1 MECVVA
7 LRGDFAKFRRHIGRV
22 ERLGSPDAM
31 RRLTNNLAEE
41 AISLVL
47 EGFQNETDP
56 YGNKWQRKVFKDGR
70 QVLVGST
77 TRLRRGWKRVR
88 SDGRGFRISP
98 SVIYAVYH
106 QHGTG
111 IYGPR
116 KRRIEPTTKKV
127 LSFKIQ
133 VPVARKARAGASPI
147 VPVGKRAGRWRGQR
161 IFLRSVKGCPK
172 RLMVPRKGELPKAW
186 SDAFIETSNEWFRH
200 HFET

>member
-1 MECVVA
+1 MA
-7 LRGDFAKFRRHIGRV
+7 LKGDFAAVGEYIARV
-22 ERLGSPDAM
+22 ERLGSRAAM
-31 RRLTNNLAEE
+31 RKLTDNLAEE

-56 YGNKWQRKVFKDGR
+56 YGNKWPGKVFKDGR

-98 SVIYAVYH
+98 SVIYAAYH

-111 IYGPR
+111 IYGPNK
-116 KRRIEPTTKKV
+116 KRIVPTTKKA
-127 LSFKIQ
+127 LSFSVQ
-133 VPVARKARAGASPI
+133 VQVAAKVREGASPI
-147 VPVGKRAGRWRGQR
+147 VPVGKRAGRWRGKR

-172 RLMVPRKGELPKAW
+172 RMMVPRKGELPKAW
-186 SDAFIETSNEWFRH
+186 SDAFVETCNDWFEENFH
-200 HFET
+200 T